1 MVLILQ
7 NSDRFSLGNYTK
19 QTNKQTK
26 NLRSGFQFNSDAYAV
41 PVWCCFD
48 FVDFEI
54 PAKKMVSAVKTHSH
68 YPVPAIVVT
77 TPRTEICVKPDE
89 AWIKKYNGEAAL
101 EMKKQY
107 RCTK

>member
-1 MVLILQ
+1 MRNLVCVLFLMLFC
-7 NSDRFSLGNYTK
+7 SK
-19 QTNKQTK
+19 QTTSQA
-26 NLRSGFQFNSDAYAV
+26 DAYAV
-41 PVWCCFD
+41 PVWCCFN

-54 PAKKMVSAVKTHSH
+54 PAKKIVSAVKTHSH
-68 YPVPAIVVT
+68 YPVPGY

>member
-1 MVLILQ
+1 MRSLMCVLFVVL
-7 NSDRFSLGNYTK
+7 F
-19 QTNKQTK
+19 
-26 NLRSGFQFNSDAYAV
+26 SDAYAV

-48 FVDFEI
+48 FVDFDI
-54 PAKKMVSAVKTHSH
+54 PAKKIVSAVKTHSH

-101 EMKKQY
+101 EMKKKTIQMHKIILLLLY
-107 RCTK
+107 TSVLS